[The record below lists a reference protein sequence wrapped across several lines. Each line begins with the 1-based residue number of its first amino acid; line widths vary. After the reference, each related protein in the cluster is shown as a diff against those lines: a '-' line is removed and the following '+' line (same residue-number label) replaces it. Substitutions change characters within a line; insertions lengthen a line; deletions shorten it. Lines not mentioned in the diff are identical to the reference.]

1 MIRRFEEGAGTSWR
15 LIHPVH
21 PGEILRE
28 DVFAD
33 LGLSVG
39 KAASRLGVSRWS
51 LRRVLAGSTR
61 VSPNLALRLEM
72 AGVGTAQ
79 AWLAMQSAHDL
90 AAERSASRPVVQQ
103 LDAGS

>member
-1 MIRRFEEGAGTSWR
+1 MA
-15 LIHPVH
+15 LIYPVH

-28 DVFAD
+28 DVLAD

-39 KAASRLGVSRWS
+39 EAASLLDVSRWS

-72 AGVGTAQ
+72 AGVGTAR
-79 AWLAMQSAHDL
+79 AWLAMQSAHDV
-90 AAERSASRPVVQQ
+90 AAERSARRPMVKP
-103 LDAGS
+103 LDAQP